1 MTSLGKDSYVG
12 TLHYKALDP
21 PIVIGVDNLQQTCDI
36 GNTTTTPIICD
47 SLSATT
53 GDITTSTGSI
63 TSSVNITASTGAVIT
78 NTITPVSGTIVDFS
92 RTYRGDLEVQ
102 SLTIPGPIDFAYCRG
117 DIVSIRSGTAGGVW
131 VLPTGEPGNHFY
143 FVNSS
148 GNAQR
153 LQGPLTGTLDTLAPP
168 NFINL
173 AGVAPAP
180 FVIKLVCIR
189 AGIWYSSN
197 V

>member
-1 MTSLGKDSYVG
+1 MTSLGDNAYVG
-12 TLHYKALDP
+12 VLNYKQLQP
-21 PIVIGVDNLQQTCDI
+21 PITIGVDNLQQTCDS

-53 GDITTSTGSI
+53 GDITTSAGSI
-63 TSSVNITASTGAVIT
+63 TANTNLTASTGAVNT
-78 NTITPVSGTIVDFS
+78 NTIQPVSGTIVDFS
-92 RTYRGDLEVQ
+92 RTYRGDLQVQ
-102 SLTIPGPIDFAYCRG
+102 SLTIAGPIDTAYCRG
-117 DIVSIRSGTAGGVW
+117 DIVSIRPGTGSGVW
-131 VLPTGEPGNHFY
+131 SLPTGEEGNHLY

-153 LQGPLTGTLDTLAPP
+153 LTGPLLGTLDTLAPP

-173 AGVAPAP
+173 VGVAPSP

-189 AGIWYSSN
+189 PGNWFSSN